1 MDPITLALLSAFG
14 GVTVTAL
21 AGLFGAWIQSRR
33 EHARWPHERRYA
45 AYLGVLQELDL
56 DGAEVGVELSV
67 EKVRRHA
74 SEIALLGPAS
84 LRTPLGRFSRADTEP
99 EKYDRDKARV
109 RYLDAVQRALHLE
122 RRS

>member
-1 MDPITLALLSAFG
+1 MSAFG

-21 AGLFGAWIQSRR
+21 AGLLGAWIQSRR
-33 EHARWPHERRYA
+33 EHARWLHERRYA

-56 DGAEVGVELSV
+56 DTAEVELSI
-67 EKVRRHA
+67 EIVRRYA

-84 LRTPLGRFSRADTEP
+84 LRTPLGRFIQADTEP
-99 EKYDRDKARV
+99 EKYDRGKARTQ
-109 RYLDAVQRALHLE
+109 YLEAVQRALHLE